1 MVSAIL
7 AMTVIGNTYRWIH
20 GRIANKPTNYSW
32 IIKDQ
37 LAGSGI
43 PITYSQFLWVL
54 AHGIRTI
61 ITVREVPLPIEWFG
75 NLVKSPFKDNKNE
88 INYLHVKVEDYGAP
102 SLEQLDDTVEY
113 IRTQMGHGKPVMV
126 HCAAGRGRTGTV
138 LAAYL
143 IKEHGLD
150 AEEALLKIRRL
161 RPGSVQSET
170 QEKCIEQYERYI
182 KRP

>member
-1 MVSAIL
+1 
-7 AMTVIGNTYRWIH
+7 MTVIGNTYRWIH

-32 IIKDQ
+32 VIKDQ

-61 ITVREVPLPIEWFG
+61 ITVRELPLPVEWFDD
-75 NLVKSPFKDNKNE
+75 VKSPFKDNE

-113 IRTQMGHGKPVMV
+113 IRTEISQGKPVMV
-126 HCAAGRGRTGTV
+126 HCAAGKGRTGTV

-143 IKEHGLD
+143 IKENDLD
-150 AEEALLKIRRL
+150 AEEALLKIRGL

-170 QEKCIEQYERYI
+170 QEKCIEQYEQYI
-182 KRP
+182 K